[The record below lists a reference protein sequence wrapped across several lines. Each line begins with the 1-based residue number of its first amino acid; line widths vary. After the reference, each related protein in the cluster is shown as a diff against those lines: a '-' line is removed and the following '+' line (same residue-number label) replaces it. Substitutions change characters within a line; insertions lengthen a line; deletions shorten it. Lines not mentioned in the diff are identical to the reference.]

1 MKTRRIS
8 LWADRQANL
17 IPASF
22 YKNFCGLCGNLFMS
36 ICQNTTSIGSASD
49 TVNVPTSRPPDT
61 ETCSQCGA
69 LVGELYR
76 HEKRIK
82 NPAETT
88 GNRYKIEFLMSR
100 TQKLKGLSAASLGLE
115 TIDDNP
121 YCINKVTDILIFH
134 V

>member
-1 MKTRRIS
+1 
-8 LWADRQANL
+8 
-17 IPASF
+17 
-22 YKNFCGLCGNLFMS
+22 MS
-36 ICQNTTSIGSASD
+36 ICQNATSIGSASD

-76 HEKRIK
+76 HEIQTK

-100 TQKLKGLSAASLGLE
+100 TQKLKGLSAASIRLKTL
-115 TIDDNP
+115 DDNP

>member
-1 MKTRRIS
+1 MKTWRFS

-17 IPASF
+17 IPALF
-22 YKNFCGLCGNLFMS
+22 YKNFCGLCGNIFIS

-100 TQKLKGLSAASLGLE
+100 TQKLKGLSATSL
-115 TIDDNP
+115 
-121 YCINKVTDILIFH
+121 
-134 V
+134 

>member
-1 MKTRRIS
+1 MKTWRLS
-8 LWADRQANL
+8 LWADRRANL

-61 ETCSQCGA
+61 ETCGQCGA
-69 LVGELYR
+69 LVGELYPR
-76 HEKRIK
+76 HEKQTK

-100 TQKLKGLSAASLGLE
+100 TQKLKGLSAASL
-115 TIDDNP
+115 
-121 YCINKVTDILIFH
+121 
-134 V
+134 